1 MYVLDPYSPI
11 YSTLDQSNSDPFDIS
26 TTNNNYPN
34 GLFYRFTNE
43 GKLYFYDN
51 YGNPVSIQ
59 EYDVI
64 LVTYYVKLFTNAQ
77 INNALYLALQ
87 AINAQPGLNKIYSVV
102 STPFWYDQT
111 LVSGATYYLLRQL
124 LVGLNSRERRL
135 LVQDPEQGG
144 FDAINSL
151 KDTAKMYQEEFNE
164 LLKKL
169 PIAKRPTMGSIS
181 VPEYS
186 MPGSRTRLYRQ
197 LFTTSQN

>member
-1 MYVLDPYSPI
+1 
-11 YSTLDQSNSDPFDIS
+11 LDQSNSDPFDIS

-87 AINAQPGLNKIYSVV
+87 AINAQPGLNKIYSVA
-102 STPFWYDQT
+102 STPFWYDQA

-181 VPEYS
+181 VPEYA
-186 MPGSRTRLYRQ
+186 MPGSRTRLFRA
-197 LFTTSQN
+197 LWTSGAS